1 MSCLWLSWVTGGV
14 VVLAEWPREAALPSV
29 TSSVHASKTNE
40 VSNFAK
46 DLLLIGDWVDKT
58 KGIARQIPFFLRLGL
73 MEQKGI
79 ENPFS

>member
-1 MSCLWLSWVTGGV
+1 M
-14 VVLAEWPREAALPSV
+14 PSV

-58 KGIARQIPFFLRLGL
+58 KGIARQIPFLLRLGL

-79 ENPFS
+79 ENPFSILVLGLIKGKFFAFWHEKHAW

>member
-1 MSCLWLSWVTGGV
+1 
-14 VVLAEWPREAALPSV
+14 LPV

-46 DLLLIGDWVDKT
+46 DLLLIGVWLDET
-58 KGIARQIPFFLRLGL
+58 RGIARQLPFPLRFGL

-79 ENPFS
+79 ENPFSLLVLGLMKGEFFAFWHEKHAW